1 LTIVGI
7 AQNQIVKMNKR
18 FKSPSQLLAF
28 AALCA
33 LPFLPATPSAS
44 GGILVDTIFSFLPS
58 APTVEFEG
66 LAQAADGSF
75 YGLSSNPSLIFK
87 ITPQGSLSILS
98 SFFSVN
104 GEGGEA
110 QPVGSLVQG
119 QDGAFYGTTVFGGA
133 NGSGS
138 VFKMTSERTITILY
152 SFNAVTDAN
161 GNNLDGECPRAG
173 LTLGRDGS
181 FYGTTSTGGSNAAG
195 TIFKI
200 TSAGALTTLYAFGTL
215 IDTNG
220 SPIDGFEPAT
230 ALLEGSDGDF
240 YGTTEFGGIGNGTI
254 FKISPSGDFAL
265 LYQFPAAPPNV
276 YLPENS
282 DPSALIEGANGLFY
296 GTTTYGGSNY
306 LGSVFEITAN
316 GTFTTLHSFRSA
328 LDGEY
333 PLSGLA
339 AGGDGYFYGTTSSGG
354 PGGKGTIFRISRL
367 GHFATLSSFNGSN
380 GSAPGNL
387 TRSKDGAFYGTTE
400 RGGFFT
406 MSSAGAV
413 KMLFQG
419 IGTMPEGGLI
429 QGRDGNLYGMT
440 IEGGTVGAG
449 TVFAVN
455 PRGGLRTLCSFDG
468 SDGVSQLIVTSA
480 GLVEGSDGNFYGTT
494 PIGGINEQGTVFR
507 VTPSGELT
515 TLVKFDTTNG
525 SFPEGTLVADGG
537 EDFYGITFSGG
548 RWLAGTFFKMS
559 RSGHLTTLFEFDGTN
574 ASGPSS
580 LWRAPDGDFYGT
592 TWGGG
597 NGNGTIFKI
606 NRLGQFTV
614 LAEFNG
620 LDGAM
625 PTGLVMGCDSFL
637 VGAAGAGG
645 TNGYGTLVTVGRAGG
660 LRPFAF
666 FDGENGAGPNPPIMA
681 RDGNYYGTTFGGG
694 PDRNGALYQ
703 VTPSGKPTTLS
714 AVGGAGRLIEGTD
727 GAFYGTALYGGS
739 YGFGSVFRLAPARY
753 AGLFYDTN
761 NIDFQTSGAFQVTV
775 GLSLYFSGALT
786 IGGQSFSISGQL
798 DSNFLSSLIIHRPR
812 LSDLAVS
819 LQFSETNDAVCGTVT
834 DGDWT
839 AQLHG
844 VKPGL
849 YNAAN
854 PAPEAGRYA
863 ITFLPDSVDAANRDG
878 ASTGQVAVS
887 ANGTISLAG
896 TLSDHTVIG
905 QTSAISSC
913 GQWPL
918 FVSLYGGKGSL
929 LGWITF
935 SNSTASQFRGTVS
948 WIRSGANGFTNVMSA
963 LGCFNNATP

>member
-1 LTIVGI
+1 
-7 AQNQIVKMNKR
+7 
-18 FKSPSQLLAF
+18 
-28 AALCA
+28 
-33 LPFLPATPSAS
+33 
-44 GGILVDTIFSFLPS
+44 
-58 APTVEFEG
+58 
-66 LAQAADGSF
+66 
-75 YGLSSNPSLIFK
+75 
-87 ITPQGSLSILS
+87 
-98 SFFSVN
+98 
-104 GEGGEA
+104 
-110 QPVGSLVQG
+110 
-119 QDGAFYGTTVFGGA
+119 
-133 NGSGS
+133 
-138 VFKMTSERTITILY
+138 
-152 SFNAVTDAN
+152 
-161 GNNLDGECPRAG
+161 
-173 LTLGRDGS
+173 
-181 FYGTTSTGGSNAAG
+181 
-195 TIFKI
+195 
-200 TSAGALTTLYAFGTL
+200 
-215 IDTNG
+215 
-220 SPIDGFEPAT
+220 
-230 ALLEGSDGDF
+230 
-240 YGTTEFGGIGNGTI
+240 
-254 FKISPSGDFAL
+254 
-265 LYQFPAAPPNV
+265 
-276 YLPENS
+276 
-282 DPSALIEGANGLFY
+282 
-296 GTTTYGGSNY
+296 
-306 LGSVFEITAN
+306 
-316 GTFTTLHSFRSA
+316 
-328 LDGEY
+328 
-333 PLSGLA
+333 
-339 AGGDGYFYGTTSSGG
+339 
-354 PGGKGTIFRISRL
+354 
-367 GHFATLSSFNGSN
+367 
-380 GSAPGNL
+380 
-387 TRSKDGAFYGTTE
+387 
-400 RGGFFT
+400 
-406 MSSAGAV
+406 
-413 KMLFQG
+413 
-419 IGTMPEGGLI
+419 
-429 QGRDGNLYGMT
+429 
-440 IEGGTVGAG
+440 
-449 TVFAVN
+449 
-455 PRGGLRTLCSFDG
+455 
-468 SDGVSQLIVTSA
+468 
-480 GLVEGSDGNFYGTT
+480 
-494 PIGGINEQGTVFR
+494 
-507 VTPSGELT
+507 
-515 TLVKFDTTNG
+515 
-525 SFPEGTLVADGG
+525 
-537 EDFYGITFSGG
+537 
-548 RWLAGTFFKMS
+548 
-559 RSGHLTTLFEFDGTN
+559 
-574 ASGPSS
+574 
-580 LWRAPDGDFYGT
+580 
-592 TWGGG
+592 
-597 NGNGTIFKI
+597 
-606 NRLGQFTV
+606 
-614 LAEFNG
+614 
-620 LDGAM
+620 
-625 PTGLVMGCDSFL
+625 
-637 VGAAGAGG
+637 
-645 TNGYGTLVTVGRAGG
+645 VGRAGG